1 MAYGIYLKLDQTQW
15 REFDYSAEDKLTGT
29 VYTDK
34 DLTTPKNLSGYTIM
48 LRISKRWHIH
58 DRFGKTADIVSAS
71 AGTWSYPVGEG
82 HMPRNGFYRFEVEL
96 SKSGT
101 SISTKP
107 VDFVVTRGTG
117 A

>member
-15 REFDYSAEDKLTGT
+15 REFDYSSDDKLTGT
-29 VYTDK
+29 IYTDK
-34 DLTTPKNLSGYTIM
+34 DLTTPKNLSGYTVK

-58 DRFGKTADIVSAS
+58 DRFGKTATIVSAS
-71 AGTWSYPVGEG
+71 AGTWEYAVEEG
-82 HMPRNGFYRFEVEL
+82 QMPRNGFYRFEAEL
-96 SKSGT
+96 QKAGT

-107 VDFVVTRGTG
+107 VDFIVTRGTG